1 MKEDKNNLATRT
13 QRRYGEEARA
23 EMTAPACEVDGGTGT
38 CDGCGADA
46 RERRGDEVQR
56 RRVKGGMRGSRK

>member
-23 EMTAPACEVDGGTGT
+23 EMTAPACEADGGTGLAMGVERT
-38 CDGCGADA
+38 QGSGAVMKCSA
-46 RERRGDEVQR
+46 
-56 RRVKGGMRGSRK
+56 GG